1 MEHLRPKEEAIVLR
15 VVVFLDLPDM
25 NSVDDDAIEKALC
38 REFLGP
44 SCLYKVLEQR
54 TKENPL
60 FLRRN
65 LRKSKESPFR
75 CTGILAGQTSLAING
90 QAVINFDPKAHF
102 GRYTASLFLAI
113 RQRGTYR
120 VLGGKHCEEGDEEKA
135 TPLGSVNVP
144 FKFEVD
150 DRDLEGTECLFMA
163 LFVTKNLKSRLTH
176 RKLFEILL
184 AKFEKEESAARLAMC
199 DRLTDS
205 IFPSFDQEYVSFID
219 LTSHL
224 GPAKMQLG
232 MEARKSTSV
241 FRLFMD
247 PLHRKLINCELKHT
261 QHCRLL
267 TSSPIVPDGDSIPF
281 NISLASMLKASE
293 PLHAWSLP
301 RHPLS
306 STAVVRKSQPQ
317 RTEEISQPNSTLTFH
332 YHIPKTAE
340 LSESL
345 SAAPNHF
352 TWQESR
358 EFLQCPWC
366 KPTVRPSPVCVDPDT
381 RIPTAAT
388 LEAICILGQ
397 HLQTCHHHFQFDF
410 GYDFDG
416 SLHVLVTR
424 NHDHD
429 YLTGLDMGYIISRN
443 RKRKISELLVTRE
456 EGFFYKEVRIRPI
469 FLRFIEAKAVV
480 DYEAFLAS
488 RSTTTSSSSTK
499 ETTSEENEGVKHGGI
514 RKTGIVKGKKMDRR
528 LKGRNFYGR
537 SNRTEYFNA
546 LTGQPLTVDEVGCD
560 DETQFPEFGQLYMR
574 NQIIDEYSDITLQE
588 KDFMKLWHEHLTT
601 CPPYGDRLLPLVCEQ
616 FIEKFADSIVNLNLR
631 HNLLLHLVNL
641 WDFGL
646 LLSEEVQAYM
656 EFVDAYALS
665 LAKGS

>member
-1 MEHLRPKEEAIVLR
+1 
-15 VVVFLDLPDM
+15 M
-25 NSVDDDAIEKALC
+25 NSLDDDAIEKALC

-54 TKENPL
+54 SRENPF
-60 FLRRN
+60 FLKRN
-65 LRKSKESPFR
+65 LRKNKESPFR
-75 CTGILAGQTSLAING
+75 CNGILAGQTSLAING
-90 QAVINFDPKAHF
+90 QAVINFDSKVHF

-113 RQRGTYR
+113 RQRGAYR
-120 VLGGKHCEEGDEEKA
+120 VLGGKHSEEGDEEKA

-163 LFVTKNLKSRLTH
+163 MFLTKNLKSRLTH
-176 RKLFEILL
+176 RKVFEILL
-184 AKFEKEESAARLAMC
+184 AKFEKEESSARLAMC

-205 IFPSFDQEYVSFID
+205 IFPRFDPEYVSLID

-247 PLHRKLINCELKHT
+247 PLHRKVIHCELKHS

-267 TSSPIVPDGDSIPF
+267 NSSEAVHDPDSIPF
-281 NISLASMLKASE
+281 NISLSSMLKASD
-293 PLHAWSLP
+293 PLHAWGLP
-301 RHPLS
+301 RHSLS
-306 STAVVRKSQPQ
+306 STAVVRKSPPQ
-317 RTEEISQPNSTLTFH
+317 RTEEIYQQPNSTLTFH
-332 YHIPKTAE
+332 YHIPKTSD
-340 LSESL
+340 LCESF

-358 EFLQCPWC
+358 DFLQCPWC
-366 KPTVRPSPVCVDPDT
+366 QPSSRPSPVCVDPET

-388 LEAICILGQ
+388 LEAVCTLGQ
-397 HLQTCHHHFQFDF
+397 HLQACHHHFQFDF

-424 NHDHD
+424 SHDSD
-429 YLTGLDMGYIISRN
+429 NINGLDMSYIIARN
-443 RKRKISELLVTRE
+443 RKRKISGLHIRE
-456 EGFFYKEVRIRPI
+456 EASFYKDIRIRPI
-469 FLRFIEAKAVV
+469 FLRYLEAKAVL

-488 RSTTTSSSSTK
+488 RLATSTATK
-499 ETTSEENEGVKHGGI
+499 ETTSEEGEVIKPGV

-528 LKGRNFYGR
+528 LKGQNFYGR
-537 SNRTEYFNA
+537 SNRTAYFNA
-546 LTGQPLTVDEVGCD
+546 LTGQPLTVDEVGGE
-560 DETQFPEFGQLYMR
+560 DETQMTEFGQLHMR

-616 FIEKFADSIVNLNLR
+616 FIEKFADSIVTLNLR